1 MTGRVV
7 GVNFIDGE
15 LTAAILT
22 DGMNTEIQCNV
33 GSLQVKDKRVYC
45 EFIFENVLRI

>member
-7 GVNFIDGE
+7 GVNFVDGE

-33 GSLQVKDKRVYC
+33 GSLQVNTVKNNSIK
-45 EFIFENVLRI
+45 IVLNR